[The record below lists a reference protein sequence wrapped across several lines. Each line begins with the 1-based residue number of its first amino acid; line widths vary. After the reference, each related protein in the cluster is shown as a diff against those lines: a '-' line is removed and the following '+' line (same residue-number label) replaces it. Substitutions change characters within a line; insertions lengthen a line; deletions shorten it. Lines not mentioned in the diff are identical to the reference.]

1 MFCSGTLYIL
11 AEHSSKQRSLL
22 VMHNWSV
29 VGELWVAVARILPS
43 EKPSIIQLLT
53 AISTLLYRTIETTSV
68 HLTFTEECLSTAQ
81 MLTETSLENQEL
93 EQAAKYEK
101 NWGKT
106 NEELYYQLLDN
117 LVEILNSGSL
127 HWRMYNLAFNM
138 LCLQLRADLPAPAKV
153 VRVFVQNLLHDA
165 IAVRKVAIKGV
176 AAICKQQKR
185 KHKKIVVNPTDVA
198 RQFSP
203 SQMEERP
210 RT

>member
-1 MFCSGTLYIL
+1 
-11 AEHSSKQRSLL
+11 
-22 VMHNWSV
+22 
-29 VGELWVAVARILPS
+29 
-43 EKPSIIQLLT
+43 
-53 AISTLLYRTIETTSV
+53 
-68 HLTFTEECLSTAQ
+68 

-93 EQAAKYEK
+93 EQAAQYEK